1 MAWWLSCLTW
11 GSLGASVGGLSWIWL
26 GSGIDHEH
34 GFVAMIVGLLS
45 ALAVRWQAGRERTG
59 LGPSVAAVIPTLVVI
74 CLAKGWFLQADTK
87 RDFVQ
92 LLALAP
98 PIEQSR
104 QQAIAALAVELT
116 GGSGVMHD
124 GLEPQDSAPDELTE
138 HLSESD
144 FPARDWEAAEKRF
157 EDFSPEE
164 QERRI
169 QRHRPHF
176 CQPIFTEQIHRSL
189 FQQKLANSLGLLDC
203 VWLLASAIIAFKIAG
218 DKEDESDLQS

>member
-11 GSLGASVGGLSWIWL
+11 GSLGASAGGLGWIWF
-26 GSGIDHEH
+26 GSGMDREH

-98 PIEQSR
+98 SVEQSR
-104 QQAIAALAVELT
+104 QTAIAELAVELT
-116 GGSGVMHD
+116 SGFSSKD
-124 GLEPQDSAPDELTE
+124 DRLRSLDLAPEELTE
-138 HLSESD
+138 HLSKAD
-144 FPARDWEAAEKRF
+144 FPAHDWEAAEKRF
-157 EDFSPEE
+157 EAFSPEE
-164 QERRI
+164 QHSHI
-169 QRHRPHF
+169 QRHRPHY
-176 CQPIFTEQIHRSL
+176 CQPSFSEQIHRSL
-189 FQQKLANSLGLLDC
+189 FQQKLASSLGLLDC

-218 DKEDESDLQS
+218 DKDDEADLHS

>member
-11 GSLGASVGGLSWIWL
+11 GSLGASVGGFSWIWL

-98 PIEQSR
+98 PVEHSR
-104 QQAIAALAVELT
+104 QEAIAELAVELT
-116 GGSGVMHD
+116 GEFRSLDD
-124 GLEPQDSAPDELTE
+124 GQVTQDSTPDDLME
-138 HLSESD
+138 HLSKSD
-144 FPARDWEAAEKRF
+144 FPAQDWEAAEKRF
-157 EDFSPEE
+157 ENFSQEE

-176 CQPIFTEQIHRSL
+176 CQPSFTEQIHRSL
-189 FQQKLANSLGLLDC
+189 FRQKLASSVGLLDC
-203 VWLLASAIIAFKIAG
+203 VWLLASTIIAFKIAG
-218 DKEDESDLQS
+218 DKEDESDMQS